1 MKEKFLELIEKLKT
15 LGIAAK
21 FCGASNATQLS
32 EEWEKFLNENL
43 ELVEEVRAWGQE
55 FAADYSGPIFTDSI
69 NTEDSKEV
77 VIIIR
82 VCNDS
87 VSVSECEIFEDYYV
101 LEDALR
107 ATEEN
112 VAIAVAGISSDD
124 NLGIKKIISEITAE
138 EIFEYIEDNLTDE
151 DSEAEESSDENQG
164 NAEHDESD
172 DNGEAESGG
181 ANEEIEPGDD
191 GYDDGIETGLGDH
204 FDDDF
209 DLIPGRE

>member
-21 FCGASNATQLS
+21 FCSAYNASQLS
-32 EEWEKFLNENL
+32 EEWEKFLNENP
-43 ELVEEVRAWGQE
+43 ELVEEIRAWGQE
-55 FAADYSGPIFTDSI
+55 FAADSSEPIFTESVD
-69 NTEDSKEV
+69 TEDSKEI

-82 VCNDS
+82 VCNDG
-87 VSVSECEIFEDYYV
+87 VSVSECEIFEDYHV
-101 LEDALR
+101 LEDALKS
-107 ATEEN
+107 TEETI
-112 VAIAVAGISSDD
+112 AIAVAGISSDY
-124 NLGIKKIISEITAE
+124 NLISEITAE

-151 DSEAEESSDENQG
+151 DSDAEESSGENQ
-164 NAEHDESD
+164 EEEPDESD
-172 DNGEAESGG
+172 EDGEAESGG